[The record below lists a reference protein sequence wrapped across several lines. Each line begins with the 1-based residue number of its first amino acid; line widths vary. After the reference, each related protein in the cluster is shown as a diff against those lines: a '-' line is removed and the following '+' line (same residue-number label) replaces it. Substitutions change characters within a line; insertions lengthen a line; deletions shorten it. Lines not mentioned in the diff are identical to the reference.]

1 MRRFTLIRLLTFFTE
16 KGKQNVNRVARKR
29 CGKTNGRF
37 LYSTSKGNLPMM
49 STFSALLEARD
60 PSLGR
65 FRAYLLEAG
74 TDLFGAWLVDV
85 TYGRI
90 GTRGR
95 RIRYVVRDETEA
107 RNLVRENL
115 RRRATA
121 KRRIGVAYQFTG
133 MFDPEKWCSAE
144 SGSFAE

>member
-1 MRRFTLIRLLTFFTE
+1 MINAFT
-16 KGKQNVNRVARKR
+16 
-29 CGKTNGRF
+29 
-37 LYSTSKGNLPMM
+37 
-49 STFSALLEARD
+49 ALLEARD

-65 FRAYLLEAG
+65 FRAYLLEAR

-95 RIRYVVRDETEA
+95 RIRYVVKDESEA
-107 RNLVRENL
+107 RKLVRENL

-121 KRRIGVAYQFTG
+121 ERRIGVAYQFRQLV
-133 MFDPEKWCSAE
+133 DPCEWYSEAT
-144 SGSFAE
+144 FT

>member
-1 MRRFTLIRLLTFFTE
+1 MINAFT
-16 KGKQNVNRVARKR
+16 
-29 CGKTNGRF
+29 
-37 LYSTSKGNLPMM
+37 
-49 STFSALLEARD
+49 ALLEARD
-60 PSLGR
+60 PALGR

-95 RIRYVVRDETEA
+95 RIRYVVQNENEA
-107 RNLVRENL
+107 RKLVRENL

-121 KRRIGVAYQFTG
+121 ERRIGVAYEFRQFV
-133 MFDPEKWCSAE
+133 DPYQWLPVMLGVRHQMSFGSVAE
-144 SGSFAE
+144 TRSVSWVDGTQI

>member
-1 MRRFTLIRLLTFFTE
+1 MMNAFT
-16 KGKQNVNRVARKR
+16 
-29 CGKTNGRF
+29 
-37 LYSTSKGNLPMM
+37 
-49 STFSALLEARD
+49 ALLEARD
-60 PSLGR
+60 PTLGR

-95 RIRYVVRDETEA
+95 RIRHVVRDEDEA
-107 RNLVRENL
+107 RKMVRGNL

-121 KRRIGVAYQFTG
+121 KRRIGVAYQFRKLI
-133 MFDPEKWCSAE
+133 DPEQWYSEKVWRNAPPLTDDP
-144 SGSFAE
+144 GSNCR

>member
-1 MRRFTLIRLLTFFTE
+1 MNSESARKNVLTISISDL
-16 KGKQNVNRVARKR
+16 KGK
-29 CGKTNGRF
+29 
-37 LYSTSKGNLPMM
+37 
-49 STFSALLEARD
+49 
-60 PSLGR
+60 

-95 RIRYVVRDETEA
+95 RIRYVVEDENSA
-107 RNLVRENL
+107 RKLVRENL

-121 KRRIGVAYQFTG
+121 KCRIGVAYEFRELV
-133 MFDPEKWCSAE
+133 DPRKCCHSAE
-144 SGSFAE
+144 SEPDIQGRSETKI

>member
-1 MRRFTLIRLLTFFTE
+1 
-16 KGKQNVNRVARKR
+16 
-29 CGKTNGRF
+29 
-37 LYSTSKGNLPMM
+37 MM
-49 STFSALLEARD
+49 STFTALLEARD

-74 TDLFGAWLVDV
+74 TDLFGAWLDDV

-95 RIRYVVRDETEA
+95 RIRYVVADENEA
-107 RNLVRENL
+107 RKMVRENL

-121 KRRIGVAYQFTG
+121 KRRIGVAYQFQELV
-133 MFDPEKWCSAE
+133 DPKKWCSID
-144 SGSFAE
+144 S